1 MKDNTGNTSNG
12 FVIEPRSI
20 LSHEWYTDP
29 LTMHL
34 LRHCRLRAN
43 YTDTTWRDIKIVK
56 GQFITSLSTLSAET
70 GMSVMQ
76 VRTAIDKLVK
86 SGYLISKSSN
96 KNRIITVVGYV
107 EEQLN
112 NKQINKQ
119 TNKQVNKRN
128 NKQNSKQI
136 TSQITT
142 DNNNISKDILNKET
156 SVCAPS
162 AHTQQENNAAA
173 PGAPLAERGHA
184 AKVTYVDVRRYQI
197 DNRIGG
203 GEEASEFYS
212 GFEKS
217 GTRIP
222 DDWQKIYRAYIKAS
236 DDDRERF
243 MTKLLG
249 GGYRDKWGAADE

>member
-1 MKDNTGNTSNG
+1 MKNDGTG
-12 FVIEPRSI
+12 FVIEPRTI
-20 LSHEWYTDP
+20 LKNEWYTDP

-43 YTDTTWRDIKIVK
+43 FENTKWRGIEIKR
-56 GQFITSLSTLSAET
+56 GQFVTSLKTLSTET
-70 GMSVMQ
+70 GMSVKQ
-76 VRTAIDKLVK
+76 VRTALEKLEK
-86 SGYLISKSSN
+86 TGYAASKATN
-96 KNRIITVVGYV
+96 KNRIITVFFYD
-107 EEQLN
+107 EEQSMG
-112 NKQINKQ
+112 KQ
-119 TNKQVNKRN
+119 TGKQTGKQRANKRAGKGQTEG
-128 NKQNSKQI
+128 KQRA
-136 TSQITT
+136 T

-173 PGAPLAERGHA
+173 PGALGERGHA

-222 DDWQKIYRAYIKAS
+222 DDWQKIYRAFIRAS
-236 DDDRERF
+236 DDDRVRF
-243 MTKLLG
+243 MTKLLS